1 MSSAPARIDPV
12 QHIRH
17 VRQRR
22 AERWRPYLILA
33 PAFVLTIGILIP
45 FFIAIYLS
53 LTDISLRSP
62 SFSFVGL
69 ANYAAMLRNPD
80 FYHAVGVSLRY
91 ALWTTGVEMLLG
103 LGVAMLLNEEHRFAL
118 VMRLLLIFPLM
129 VAPVIATLIWQLMTS
144 PSVGIVANWL
154 RIIGLGSFQ
163 WGAATS
169 SAMFSVV
176 IIDVWVYTPFVIV
189 LVLAGLRSLPQ
200 EPYEAAQIDGAGPLL
215 TFRAITLPMITPFLL
230 IALIFRLML
239 SLQEFSII
247 FALTKGGPG
256 DSLVSMSLYSYQ
268 QGFQF
273 YDLAKAIP
281 VMFVL
286 YLVIYI
292 AANYLINS
300 WRRAQLHAA
309 GE

>member
-1 MSSAPARIDPV
+1 MTTPMTNQAQLHS
-12 QHIRH
+12 QHE
-17 VRQRR
+17 RQMR
-22 AERWRPYLILA
+22 ADRFRPYLVLA
-33 PAFVLTIGILIP
+33 PAFLLTIGILIP
-45 FFIAIYLS
+45 FFFAIYLS

-62 SFSFVGL
+62 NYDLVGIQ
-69 ANYAAMLRNPD
+69 NYIQMFTNPD
-80 FYHAVGVSLRY
+80 FWHAVGVTLRY
-91 ALWTTGVEMLLG
+91 ALWTTGIEMVLG
-103 LGVAMLLNEEHRFAL
+103 LAVAMLLNEDSRFTS
-118 VMRLLLIFPLM
+118 VMRLLLTFPLM

-154 RIIGLGSFQ
+154 RAIGLGSFQ

-176 IIDVWVYTPFVIV
+176 IIDVWVYTPFVII
-189 LVLAGLRSLPQ
+189 LVLAGLRSLPAD
-200 EPYEAAQIDGAGPLL
+200 PYEAASIDGAGPVLMFRKL
-215 TFRAITLPMITPFLL
+215 TMPMIMPFLL

-239 SLQEFSII
+239 SLQEFGII

-256 DSLVSMSLYSYQ
+256 DTLVGMTLYSYQ

-273 YDLAKAIP
+273 YDLAKSIP
-281 VMFVL
+281 VMFIL
-286 YLVIYI
+286 YLVVYF

>member
-1 MSSAPARIDPV
+1 MTTPMTNEALLHS
-12 QHIRH
+12 QHQ
-17 VRQRR
+17 RQLRSNR
-22 AERWRPYLILA
+22 FRPYLVLA
-33 PAFVLTIGILIP
+33 PAFLLTIGILIP
-45 FFIAIYLS
+45 FFFAVYLS

-62 SFSFVGL
+62 NYELVGFQ
-69 ANYAAMLRNPD
+69 NYLQMFREPD
-80 FYHAVGVSLRY
+80 FWHAVSVTLRY
-91 ALWTTGVEMLLG
+91 ALWTTGTEMVLG
-103 LGVAMLLNEEHRFAL
+103 LGVAMLLNEDSRFTS
-118 VMRLLLIFPLM
+118 VMRLLLTFPLM

-154 RIIGLGSFQ
+154 RALGLGDFQ
-163 WGAATS
+163 WGASTS

-176 IIDVWVYTPFVIV
+176 IIDIWVYTPFVIT
-189 LVLAGLRSLPQ
+189 LVLAGLRSLPAD
-200 EPYEAAQIDGAGPLL
+200 PYEAASIDGAKPITMFLRL
-215 TFRAITLPMITPFLL
+215 TLPMITPFLL

-239 SLQEFSII
+239 SLQEFGII

-256 DSLVSMSLYSYQ
+256 DTLMGMSLYGYQ

-273 YDLAKAIP
+273 YDLAKSIP
-281 VMFVL
+281 VMFML
-286 YLVIYI
+286 YLAVYF

>member
-1 MSSAPARIDPV
+1 MSAQASIDRVRHAR
-12 QHIRH
+12 HA
-17 VRQRR
+17 RQLR

-45 FFIAIYLS
+45 FFLAIYLS
-53 LTDISLRSP
+53 LTDISLRAP
-62 SFSFVGL
+62 TFSFVGL
-69 ANYAAMLRNPD
+69 ANYAAMFQNPD
-80 FYHAVGVSLRY
+80 FYHAVGVTLRY
-91 ALWTTGVEMLLG
+91 AFWTTLVEMLLG
-103 LGVAMLLNEEHRFAL
+103 LGVSLLLNEENRLASA
-118 VMRLLLIFPLM
+118 MRLLITFPLM

-154 RIIGLGSFQ
+154 RAVGLGNFQ

-176 IIDVWVYTPFVIV
+176 IIDVWVYTPFVII
-189 LVLAGLRSLPQ
+189 LVLAGLRSLPA
-200 EPYEAAQIDGAGPLL
+200 EPYEAAQIDGAGPWT
-215 TFRAITLPMITPFLL
+215 TFRSLTLPMIMPFLL

-256 DSLVSMSLYSYQ
+256 DTLVSMTLYSYQ

-273 YDLAKAIP
+273 YDLARSIP

-286 YLVIYI
+286 YLFIYI
-292 AANYLINS
+292 VANYMINS
-300 WRRAQLHAA
+300 WRRAQMHAA
-309 GE
+309 GN

>member
-1 MSSAPARIDPV
+1 MTTTNEALLHAR
-12 QHIRH
+12 Q
-17 VRQRR
+17 VRQTRSDR
-22 AERWRPYLILA
+22 FRPYLVLA
-33 PAFVLTIGILIP
+33 PAFLLTIGILIP
-45 FFIAIYLS
+45 FFVAIYLS
-53 LTDISLRSP
+53 MTDISLRSQN
-62 SFSFVGL
+62 FSFVGL
-69 ANYAAMLRNPD
+69 SNYAAMFRNPD

-91 ALWTTGVEMLLG
+91 SLWTTGTEMLLG
-103 LGVAMLLNEEHRFAL
+103 LGVAMLLNEEHRLAR
-118 VMRLLLIFPLM
+118 VMRLLLTFPLM

-154 RIIGLGSFQ
+154 RRIGLGEFQ
-163 WGAATS
+163 WGAATG

-176 IIDVWVYTPFVIV
+176 IIDVWVYTPFVII
-189 LVLAGLRSLPQ
+189 LVLAGLRGLPA
-200 EPYEAAQIDGAGPLL
+200 EPYEAASIDGAGPL
-215 TFRAITLPMITPFLL
+215 TVFRSITWPMITPFLL

-239 SLQEFSII
+239 SLQEFGII

-256 DSLVSMSLYSYQ
+256 DALVSMPLYSYQ

-273 YDLAKAIP
+273 YDLAKSIP

-286 YLVIYI
+286 YLVVYI

-300 WRRAQLHAA
+300 WRRAQSHAA

>member
-1 MSSAPARIDPV
+1 MTTPMTNEARLHS
-12 QHIRH
+12 QHK
-17 VRQRR
+17 RQLR
-22 AERWRPYLILA
+22 ADRFRPYLVLA
-33 PAFVLTIGILIP
+33 PAFLLTVGILIP
-45 FFIAIYLS
+45 FFFAIYLS

-62 SFSFVGL
+62 NYDFVGL
-69 ANYAAMLRNPD
+69 ANYTQMFTNPD
-80 FYHAVGVSLRY
+80 FWHAVSVTLRY
-91 ALWTTGVEMLLG
+91 SLWTTGVEMVLG
-103 LGVAMLLNEEHRFAL
+103 LGVALLLNEDSRFTS
-118 VMRLLLIFPLM
+118 VMRLLLTFPLM

-154 RIIGLGSFQ
+154 RAIGLGNFQ

-176 IIDVWVYTPFVIV
+176 IIDVWVYTPFVII
-189 LVLAGLRSLPQ
+189 LVLAGLRSLPAD
-200 EPYEAAQIDGAGPLL
+200 PYEAASIDGAGPLL
-215 TFRAITLPMITPFLL
+215 MFRKLTMPMIMPFLL

-239 SLQEFSII
+239 SLQEFGII

-256 DSLVSMSLYSYQ
+256 DTLVSMSLYGYQ

-273 YDLAKAIP
+273 YDLAKSIP
-281 VMFVL
+281 VMFIL
-286 YLVIYI
+286 YLVVYF

>member
-1 MSSAPARIDPV
+1 MTTPMTNEALLQS
-12 QHIRH
+12 QHQ
-17 VRQRR
+17 RQLR
-22 AERWRPYLILA
+22 ADRFRPYLVLA
-33 PAFVLTIGILIP
+33 PAFLLTIGILIP
-45 FFIAIYLS
+45 FFFAIYLS

-62 SFSFVGL
+62 SYDFVGIQ
-69 ANYAAMLRNPD
+69 NYTQMFTNPD
-80 FYHAVGVSLRY
+80 FWHAVSVTLRY
-91 ALWTTGVEMLLG
+91 ALWTTGVEMVLG
-103 LGVAMLLNEEHRFAL
+103 LGVALLLNEDSRFTT
-118 VMRLLLIFPLM
+118 VMRLLLTFPLM

-154 RIIGLGSFQ
+154 RAIGLGNFQ
-163 WGAATS
+163 WGAATQ

-176 IIDVWVYTPFVIV
+176 LIDVWVYTPFVII
-189 LVLAGLRSLPQ
+189 LVLAGLRSLPAD
-200 EPYEAAQIDGAGPLL
+200 PYEAASIDGAKPITMFVRL
-215 TFRAITLPMITPFLL
+215 TLPMIMPFLL

-239 SLQEFSII
+239 SLQEFGII

-256 DSLVSMSLYSYQ
+256 DTLMGMSLYGYQ

-273 YDLAKAIP
+273 YDLAKSIP
-281 VMFVL
+281 VMFIL
-286 YLVIYI
+286 YLVVYF